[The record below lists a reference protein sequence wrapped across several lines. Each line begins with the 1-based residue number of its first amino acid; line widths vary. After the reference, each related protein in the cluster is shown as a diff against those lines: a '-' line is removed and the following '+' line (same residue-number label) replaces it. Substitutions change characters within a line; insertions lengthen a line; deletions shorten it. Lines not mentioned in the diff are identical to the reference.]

1 MLQTKLGVASM
12 YWFERRFKAQFAVGC
27 SAHAHIV
34 LLEIASEVA
43 DARSDALMS
52 ASATHRRSWHRWK
65 ALCGNPLRSSFKV
78 LSDSCPDDSSAHL
91 SMLGV
96 MINTFA
102 RFLLDCHST
111 SVASRA
117 AKLCQPIQA
126 FQCFTNRQIVQ
137 GSLCI
142 CWKFVA
148 LVWQMSCRTNPDQL
162 TDVACSLVLRGSHGV
177 ESVQNHTGRLPEAL
191 RAGGC
196 PRRGECLAIPLGRLQ
211 HRRPATAC
219 NLHESRRQP
228 MPSSDVQGSRAVQ
241 PAARLLSLAS
251 DAQPRAAAEP
261 PPPSPAPAEAGS
273 EGTGSAAAAGAPQQ
287 QWMPRGNRPAGDKG
301 RFYDRRNGEGADQ
314 SRERGQRSRDYRNQ
328 KVSQLVSKG
337 RSTCCAAPN
346 CDQGSLP
353 AARAC
358 IAGWAVSQA
367 SLACL
372 CC

>member
-1 MLQTKLGVASM
+1 M
-12 YWFERRFKAQFAVGC
+12 
-27 SAHAHIV
+27 
-34 LLEIASEVA
+34 IATL
-43 DARSDALMS
+43 RAL
-52 ASATHRRSWHRWK
+52 R
-65 ALCGNPLRSSFKV
+65 P
-78 LSDSCPDDSSAHL
+78 
-91 SMLGV
+91 
-96 MINTFA
+96 
-102 RFLLDCHST
+102 
-111 SVASRA
+111 RA
-117 AKLCQPIQA
+117 AKLCQPLQA

-142 CWKFVA
+142 CWKFCGACLANV
-148 LVWQMSCRTNPDQL
+148 VSHQSRSTHRRGS
-162 TDVACSLVLRGSHGV
+162 CSLVLRGSHGV
-177 ESVQNHTGRLPEAL
+177 ESVEYHTGGVPEAL
-191 RAGGC
+191 RAGDC

-219 NLHESRRQP
+219 NLHESRRQH

-328 KVSQLVSKG
+328 KVSPLLSKG

-346 CDQGSLP
+346 CDQESLP
-353 AARAC
+353 ESRAC
-358 IAGWAVSQA
+358 IAG
-367 SLACL
+367 
-372 CC
+372 